1 MGASDSSI
9 WITDFNLATTSTTNF
24 KWYWFPVLL
33 DHDIGYFYR
42 AIFVPDGSWLG
53 MSSFNC
59 PKNSVTILRFKI
71 IHNRFFTSTEASAF
85 IWYSTEKL
93 IISSAKTTPGN
104 VKNKKLN
111 TATKKVRITLVYNK
125 TQSLRL
131 GFVIYQ

>member
-1 MGASDSSI
+1 MRLWRCTSISRTKFTYIAATVYMGASDSSI

-71 IHNRFFTSTEASAF
+71 IHNRFFY
-85 IWYSTEKL
+85 ID
-93 IISSAKTTPGN
+93 
-104 VKNKKLN
+104 
-111 TATKKVRITLVYNK
+111 
-125 TQSLRL
+125 
-131 GFVIYQ
+131 